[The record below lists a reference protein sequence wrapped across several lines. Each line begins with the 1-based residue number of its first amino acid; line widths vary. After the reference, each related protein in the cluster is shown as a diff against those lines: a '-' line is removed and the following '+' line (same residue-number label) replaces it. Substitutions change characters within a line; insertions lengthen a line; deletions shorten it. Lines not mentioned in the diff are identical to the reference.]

1 MKHQRNFSFIKS
13 LFYERRLK
21 LICVLACA
29 VVVCTVSALVIP
41 AIAQDGVAHCGI
53 KEHSHS
59 DACYEKKLICGQ
71 DEDTGHVHTDECYDS
86 ILSCEKTEH
95 THELSCYS
103 DPDADVETAENWENT
118 FSKVELS
125 GDYREDVMAIAK
137 TQLGYKESEKNYKVD
152 ENGDAKGYTRY
163 GAWYGDK
170 YGDWDAMF
178 VSFCL
183 DYAKVELPD
192 GGKTCADWIRSLSA
206 KECARYHDAKDYAP
220 KQGDLVFLDSDKDG
234 QADRMGFVAEL
245 TKATEEKAAGI
256 KTIEGDSDDSVQYV
270 EYEQADKKIIGYGQI
285 PEKSDK
291 TTIAYEGKDYTVS
304 VSYEKEA
311 KIPEGTELSVK
322 EITGEEYDKTCAKAK
337 KALNAD
343 ELGFARFFDISL
355 IKDGKELEP
364 AAPVDVSI
372 TYQDE
377 VKIAAGESASAVHFA
392 DSGVEVLKAEVDGS
406 KTADAKTEK
415 ETVKGDTFSF
425 TQDSFSVT
433 GTVVAVNSLKS
444 GEEYM
449 IITRSRSYNDYS
461 KVWVDGPY
469 YALAGD
475 GTGVMLKSYDE
486 TTQKV
491 EFFRGT
497 DTELLKWKY
506 NTDDAAKPLQ
516 NKATGKYLN
525 LRSAGSVVSDTVTA
539 KEDQNLTIKKSS
551 SDAYEAK
558 VYRFDKTQTE
568 IEWFRPVTKY
578 YYFTLGLDSATG
590 NFISR
595 EIEGETAAIDSAAT
609 VYFAKIT
616 GTEDSSSSGSSASQS
631 YDFPNNKRIDYL
643 GDGNADADK
652 NPDTNVKG
660 EDLYRLYLD
669 ISGVTK
675 PMDLLFV
682 VDRSGSM
689 TYKMDKAEA
698 GNPSRAELVSE
709 LLNGKKDE
717 VTEDGLISKFLSL
730 NEQNNVAVISF
741 QGQVMKKQGSTTGE
755 KLSDTYAGGYRYN
768 EHDANTLLEWQNAAD
783 YSAADKVDVSG
794 ITYNGTNYMAGLKY
808 AEDMFDQLKG
818 NGHKKMMIFL
828 SDGVPTYYLIN
839 NNNGTYDRGGKEGQA
854 WAPELAASRNET
866 KKYFKDEFI
875 INYSEVMV
883 HTIGVSAGI
892 NGATDDTTP
901 EVLKYMADLGGGN
914 FVAATDEEK
923 LKTVKEIIY
932 PKGTEITDK
941 LSKYVKLHDVPDYK
955 ITRTKTNADGVKEEQ
970 VLYEG
975 GEFNT
980 EIKEINNIFDIDGN
994 PLVYTPAPSN
1004 DSEST
1009 GTVTLKFK
1017 EDFIMDK
1024 SWTYTLSFN
1033 VKATDKAYESYAAGT
1048 ATEKGDKGTDYGHNA
1063 TSSDQLGLHSNK
1075 DATVQ
1080 YNINNIKYT
1089 EDYPKPV
1096 IQVDKCQL
1104 TLTKTDEAGDPLKEV
1119 SFLLKRGND
1128 TVGTYT
1134 TDSNGKI
1141 EIPSS
1146 ALLNGDYTLEETS
1159 EVDGYIKTTEV
1170 VTFTVKNGMITHTG
1184 TYNDWTWEPDPEK
1197 AGNASAN
1204 QYPKDNTYLYALSL
1218 INRSKPQ
1225 QVLLQ
1230 KIDEKNA
1237 PLNGAT
1243 FSLYRDCAP
1252 TEPDAKS
1259 FRITAGNKEETV
1271 WGIPVEGKQ
1280 DMTSRD
1286 ATINGASLGG
1296 VIYNGELDGGKYYM
1310 LENAAPDGYHR
1321 LEEPVVITVS
1331 KEGVKASYCGK
1342 PTDVTT
1348 DGKDPATY
1356 TVKISNTRGY
1366 ILPNTGGSGT
1376 GWYTLGGILLMTA
1389 ALLCY
1394 IKKRRRKEAKV
1405 L

>member
-1 MKHQRNFSFIKS
+1 MKHRRNFSFIKS

-41 AIAQDGVAHCGI
+41 AIAQEGAALCGI

-71 DEDTGHVHTDECYDS
+71 DEDTGHVHTDKCYDS

-95 THELSCYS
+95 THELICYS
-103 DPDADVETAENWENT
+103 DLDADVETAENWENT

-170 YGDWDAMF
+170 YGDWDGMF

-183 DYAKVELPD
+183 DYARVELPD

-220 KQGDLVFLDSDKDG
+220 KQGDIVFLDSDKDG

-392 DSGVEVLKAEVDGS
+392 DSGVEVLKAEVDSS
-406 KTADAKTEK
+406 KTAGAKTEK

-425 TQDSFSVT
+425 TQGSFSVT
-433 GTVVAVNSLKS
+433 GTVVAVDSLKS

-449 IITRSRSYNDYS
+449 IITKSSA
-461 KVWVDGPY
+461 GPY

-475 GTGVMLKSYDE
+475 GTGVMIKSYDE
-486 TTQKV
+486 TTKEV
-491 EFFRGT
+491 VLFRGT
-497 DTELLKWKY
+497 DVEALKWKY
-506 NTDDAAKPLQ
+506 DSDTKKPLY
-516 NKATGKYLN
+516 NEATKNYLALTGN
-525 LRSAGSVVSDTVTA
+525 GVVVSKNISTNYALNISTTGGGREQYQVTISRRLGWTSYA
-539 KEDQNLTIKKSS
+539 STYYLG
-551 SDAYEAK
+551 
-558 VYRFDKTQTE
+558 FD
-568 IEWFRPVTKY
+568 P
-578 YYFTLGLDSATG
+578 ATG
-590 NFISR
+590 NFTSSEIS
-595 EIEGETAAIDSAAT
+595 GESETDAINSAAS
-609 VYFAKIT
+609 VYFVDNIT
-616 GTEDSSSSGSSASQS
+616 EEEDTSGSGSNASRS

-669 ISGVTK
+669 ISGNTE
-675 PMDLLFV
+675 PMDLLIV
-682 VDRSGSM
+682 IDRSGSM
-689 TYKMDKAEA
+689 AMDMSGKQDGER
-698 GNPSRAELVSE
+698 GFNSEQVRHKLVTQ
-709 LLNGKKDE
+709 LLNGTE
-717 VTEDGLISKFLSL
+717 AGVTDDGLISRFLAL
-730 NEQNNVAVISF
+730 NPKNKVAVTTFEGVAVKDTDPNLSFDQAYRKNDYISDDY
-741 QGQVMKKQGSTTGE
+741 S
-755 KLSDTYAGGYRYN
+755 GGYRYTTDC
-768 EHDANTLLEWQNAAD
+768 ETKMGWTDAGSYQSNKQFIDAA
-783 YSAADKVDVSG
+783 AKRW
-794 ITYNGTNYMAGLKY
+794 NGTNYMAGLVH
-808 AEDMFDQLKG
+808 ADSMLDQVKDDG
-818 NGHKKMMIFL
+818 NKKMMIFI
-828 SDGVPTYYLIN
+828 SDGVPTYYLKDPN
-839 NNNGTYDRGGKEGQA
+839 DNGQYSRGGNHGQTSSQTIVD
-854 WAPELAASRNET
+854 ECRDKTIE
-866 KKYFKDEFI
+866 YFGDTFI
-875 INYSEVMV
+875 GENYDLIV
-883 HTIGVSAGI
+883 HTVGISSEI
-892 NGATDDTTP
+892 NGANFYSNP
-901 EVLKYMADLGGGN
+901 LALKYMADEGGGGFLPVTKAEDMN
-914 FVAATDEEK
+914 EIEK
-923 LKTVKEIIY
+923 LIFPSDTQ
-932 PKGTEITDK
+932 ITDK
-941 LSKYVKLHDVPDYK
+941 LSSYVQYYNDDPDLKLVRRADDG
-955 ITRTKTNADGVKEEQ
+955 TKTE
-970 VLYEG
+970 VLFENG
-975 GEFNT
+975 AVT
-980 EIKEINNIFDIDGN
+980 NNGKGILDSV
-994 PLVYTPAPSN
+994 VYTPAAN
-1004 DSEST
+1004 DPDST
-1009 GTVTLKFK
+1009 GTVTANFA
-1017 EDFIMDK
+1017 EGFIMDK
-1024 SWTYTLSFN
+1024 GFTYTLSFN
-1033 VKATDKAYESYAAGT
+1033 VKATDKAYESYA
-1048 ATEKGDKGTDYGHNA
+1048 KGNAAVSGNAGTDYGQNA
-1063 TSSDQLGLHSNK
+1063 TSSGKDGLHSNK
-1075 DATVQ
+1075 EATVK
-1080 YNINNIKYT
+1080 YTINHIQYT

-1096 IQVDKCQL
+1096 IQADKCRL
-1104 TLTKTDEAGDPLKEV
+1104 TLTKTDEAGDPLTGV

-1134 TDSNGKI
+1134 TDSYGKI
-1141 EIPSS
+1141 EIPSEIPSS

-1204 QYPKDNTYLYALSL
+1204 QYPKNNTYPYALSL

-1310 LENAAPDGYHR
+1310 LETVAPDGYHR

-1331 KEGVKASYCGK
+1331 KDGVNASYCGK
-1342 PTDVTT
+1342 LVAVTD
-1348 DGKDPATY
+1348 DGNDPKTY

-1389 ALLCY
+1389 ALLYY